1 MSHALTARCPGAGT
15 GDRGRR
21 LVATTI
27 RRGAPASIPGRLSN
41 KGHNTIMSIRT
52 IAIVGLGSETGENRG
67 RHMTAADPETVPDKQ
82 HADVAP

>member
-1 MSHALTARCPGAGT
+1 
-15 GDRGRR
+15 
-21 LVATTI
+21 
-27 RRGAPASIPGRLSN
+27 
-41 KGHNTIMSIRT
+41 MSIRT